1 MLGAAVPIA
10 GVAGDQQAALFGQAC
25 TAPGLAKVT
34 YGTGC
39 FLLLHAGE
47 EPPEPPPGLLTT
59 VALQL
64 GGRRTYAVE
73 GSVFVGG
80 AVVQWLR
87 DGLGVL
93 QESAQMARWRRPW
106 RAARACASCPRSP
119 VWARPTGTRR
129 RAGAIFGIT
138 RGTTAAHVARAA
150 LEGVAF
156 QVDDLVRAV
165 AEGSALRPLQVRAD
179 GGASGSDLLLGAQA
193 DLLGVPV
200 QRAAQLESTALGA
213 AYLAGLAVGFW
224 RDQDEVAGL
233 WRAAT
238 RFEPRPDPDLD
249 ERRAAWRRAVACVR
263 AFAGGAPA

>member
-1 MLGAAVPIA
+1 M
-10 GVAGDQQAALFGQAC
+10 
-25 TAPGLAKVT
+25 T
-34 YGTGC
+34 
-39 FLLLHAGE
+39 

-59 VALQL
+59 VALQI

-93 QESAQMARWRRPW
+93 QESAQVGALAASVESSAGVCFVPALTGLGAPYWDPQAR
-106 RAARACASCPRSP
+106 
-119 VWARPTGTRR
+119 
-129 RAGAIFGIT
+129 GAIFGLT

-200 QRAAQLESTALGA
+200 LRAAQLESTALGA
-213 AYLAGLAVGFW
+213 AYLAGLGVGFW
-224 RDQDEVAGL
+224 RDQDEVTGL

-263 AFAGGAPA
+263 AFAGDAPA